1 MITAISLVAQF
12 IAVCSSSILAE
23 TLGYAASFSSP
34 WREKRQQFPPMRPMS
49 YVTMMSEESAGD
61 LTSIWL

>member
-1 MITAISLVAQF
+1 MKLPATLTCLAQF

-34 WREKRQQFPPMRPMS
+34 LHRKRRVLERRKPLFIDQF
-49 YVTMMSEESAGD
+49 
-61 LTSIWL
+61 